1 MSCLRGIM
9 RKVSDR
15 VLFNHYIEKHKI
27 HNIFDAEILGRAQL
41 RKYSKSELIME
52 GGSGLEYLC
61 LLVGGKVKVYY
72 LFENGKTMFLKIYQ
86 GFQMLGDVEF
96 LKDIPVQCHVEALKD
111 CHVIAIPAD
120 HLRTAY
126 HDNANFMRYLS
137 ETLSDKLYVTINNS
151 SYNYIYPL
159 TNRLASYLLE
169 SLADKDHVEI
179 NTSYEEIAQFLGTT
193 YRHLNRTINEMES
206 KSIIR
211 CKDKKIYVLDVKK
224 LRDLSKNIFIKP

>member
-1 MSCLRGIM
+1 M
-9 RKVSDR
+9 RKISDR
-15 VLFNHYIEKHKI
+15 VLFNYYNEKYGI
-27 HNIFDAEILGRAQL
+27 HNIFDKEILDRAQL
-41 RKYSKSELIME
+41 RKYNKGELILE
-52 GGSGLEYLC
+52 GGAGLESLC
-61 LLVGGKVKVYY
+61 LLVDGKVKVYY
-72 LFENGKTMFLKIYQ
+72 LFENGKTMFLKFYQ
-86 GFQMLGDVEF
+86 GFQVLGDVEF
-96 LKDIPVQCHVEALKD
+96 LKGIPVQCHVEAVKD
-111 CHVIAIPAD
+111 SHVIAIPAD
-120 HLRTAY
+120 YLRKAY

-169 SLADKDHVEI
+169 SMADKDLIEI

-211 CKDKKIYVLDVKK
+211 CKDRKIYVLDIGQ